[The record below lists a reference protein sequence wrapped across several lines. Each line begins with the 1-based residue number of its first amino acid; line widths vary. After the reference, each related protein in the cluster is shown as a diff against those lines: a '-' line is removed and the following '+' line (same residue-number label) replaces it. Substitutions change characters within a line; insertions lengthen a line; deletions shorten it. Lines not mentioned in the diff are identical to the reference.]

1 MSKLSTLL
9 ATVVTTVAL
18 AALPLSA
25 SSASAQTVTRGDV
38 RQGAAA
44 CRSLQVIG
52 SKIAIRDFPF
62 VNGLVVRSVPRGT
75 ILSTCEFVRG
85 SGANSYPSKCG
96 LRGADWYKV
105 RSGRVSLIGSPFG
118 YVPATCVRVL

>member
-1 MSKLSTLL
+1 MSKLFTLL
-9 ATVVTTVAL
+9 ATVVTTASL

-25 SSASAQTVTRGDV
+25 TPVSAQSVTRGDV
-38 RQGAAA
+38 RQGAA